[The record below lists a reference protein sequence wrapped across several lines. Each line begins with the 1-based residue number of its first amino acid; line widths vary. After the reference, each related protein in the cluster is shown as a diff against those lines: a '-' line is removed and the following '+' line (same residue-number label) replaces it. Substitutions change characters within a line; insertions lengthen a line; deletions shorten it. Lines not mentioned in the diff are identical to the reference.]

1 QGNEVYGGAEQS
13 VGIFLHRSGDDAI
26 VKGNYV
32 HDNGDAGIA
41 LMESFNAYVSRNT
54 LENNKYGIR
63 LSVGCGDNVF
73 IRNVISD
80 SSRYNIY
87 TYEGSDEPWVTDS
100 GRSQSNHFKRNTI
113 IGSDESIKLTMA
125 DNTKF
130 RDNVFQDAT
139 KVRFEDSTG
148 TLMKRNTGLDD
159 VEIRLDEN
167 ACFQRS
173 SDAPFNT
180 VC

>member
-1 QGNEVYGGAEQS
+1 MV
-13 VGIFLHRSGDDAI
+13 VVSGP
-26 VKGNYV
+26 V
-32 HDNGDAGIA
+32 H
-41 LMESFNAYVSRNT
+41 
-54 LENNKYGIR
+54 
-63 LSVGCGDNVF
+63 
-73 IRNVISD
+73 
-80 SSRYNIY
+80 RYNIY